1 VVSVGLA
8 CITKVEPVPV
18 CAATAVAFPTE
29 VIAPVKLAL
38 VASLPFNFCIACRI
52 ESVADTVPAPETYPV
67 NTFAITGAFVSVVA
81 FPTEVISPV
90 KLALVMTVAALPT
103 LVTPPVK
110 LALVVTLPAV
120 NPDAVP
126 VMFVATKEA
135 GVPRI
140 APLPSV
146 ATPVTPNVP
155 GTDAPAVVRDTTVV
169 VPASRFRLPDASAV
183 VTTPPPPVMTA
194 AIVDAIS
201 ESFSYFKF
209 IMNHYLSPWV
219 EL

>member
-1 VVSVGLA
+1 
-8 CITKVEPVPV
+8 
-18 CAATAVAFPTE
+18 VAFPTE
-29 VIAPVKLAL
+29 VIA
-38 VASLPFNFCIACRI
+38 
-52 ESVADTVPAPETYPV
+52 
-67 NTFAITGAFVSVVA
+67 
-81 FPTEVISPV
+81 
-90 KLALVMTVAALPT
+90 
-103 LVTPPVK
+103 PVK

-140 APLPSV
+140 APSPNV

-209 IMNHYLSPWV
+209 
-219 EL
+219 